1 MNTKQILASIIL
13 FAVSMT
19 SASAAYPEIECST
32 DAVFSANSCDQ
43 CFDGSQK
50 AVGDTIGFIEDDWT
64 NTGNAARIFYEEE
77 QTSPEM
83 LSLGG
88 SSWSQ
93 TPSSDNFWETPDEF
107 EALYSEINQGYVLE
121 PGQTTKFVQGSLESA
136 YVLES
141 TDLAQWENAG
151 LLVFPLLSH
160 TLSADWVVSSDDNIH
175 RECVLFKAWAK
186 QVAAVVD
193 PGSPANPGSPS
204 IQPTPENLTQVETWA
219 EAYLILL
226 FALIL
231 GFVYIKTRKQA

>member
-1 MNTKQILASIIL
+1 MNTKQILASAVL

-32 DAVFSANSCDQ
+32 DAVFSVNSCDQ
-43 CFDGSQK
+43 CFDWSQK
-50 AVGDTIGFIEDDWT
+50 AVGDTIGFIKDDWT
-64 NTGNAARIFYEEE
+64 NTGNVARIFYKEE
-77 QTSPEM
+77 QTNPEM

-88 SSWSQ
+88 SVWGQ
-93 TPSSDNFWETPDEF
+93 TPDSDNFWVTPEEF
-107 EALYSEINQGYVLE
+107 EALYSENDQWYILE
-121 PGQTTKFVQGSLESA
+121 PGQTTTFIEWSIESA

-160 TLSADWVVSSDDNIH
+160 SLSADGEISDNDTVH
-175 RECVLFKAWAK
+175 KECVLFKAWAN
-186 QVAAVVD
+186 QVAPTPSPD
-193 PGSPANPGSPS
+193 PGTPTEPA
-204 IQPTPENLTQVETWA
+204 PENLTQVETGA

>member
-32 DAVFSANSCDQ
+32 DTVFSANSCDQ

-50 AVGDTIGFIEDDWT
+50 AEGETIGFIKDEWT
-64 NTGNAARIFYEEE
+64 NTGNVARIYFEEE
-77 QTSPEM
+77 RINPEM

-93 TPSSDNFWETPDEF
+93 TPDSDDFWVIPENLKT
-107 EALYSEINQGYVLE
+107 LYSEIDQGYILD
-121 PGQTTKFVQGSLESA
+121 PGETTTVIEGSLESA
-136 YVLES
+136 YVLDS
-141 TDLAQWENAG
+141 TSSAQGENIG
-151 LLVFPLLSH
+151 LLVFPILSH
-160 TLSADWVVSSDDNIH
+160 TLSADWNISDDDTEH

-186 QVAAVVD
+186 QVAPTESWST
-193 PGSPANPGSPS
+193 PGQPAS
-204 IQPTPENLTQVETWA
+204 QPAPENLTQVETGA

-226 FALIL
+226 FALII